1 MLFKDYKIGGFAAV
15 IYTFSYNSSVQFR
28 ACRSM

>member
-15 IYTFSYNSSVQFR
+15 ICIFSYNSSVQFR
-28 ACRSM
+28 ANRSM